1 MTPQTPITPELIRQA
16 LTYYPA
22 MGLTRDEWARVGM
35 AIKSEYPDG
44 TGFDLFDAWSAS
56 DGDRYDKKA
65 VSSTWRSIKAGGGV
79 AVATLLHLAKEHGFT
94 LPKAGQA
101 PAAPSAAELAERE
114 RQRAERQRQEQA
126 RIEAGH
132 QAAAELAAAQW
143 EEASETGESP
153 YLVRKGVQP
162 HGVRFAAGGWL
173 LVPLRDAS
181 GKLWN
186 LQRIAPAKPE
196 NGAPEKLFLKGG
208 RKSGLW
214 HLMGEPASDHG
225 AEGTGPAVL
234 LIAEGYA
241 TAATLHEATGY
252 PVAVAFDA
260 GNLQHVAR
268 ALRQLYPAAL
278 LAVCGD
284 DDRDTEQQTGTNPGR
299 VKAAAAARAV
309 HGLALFPKGLPP
321 GGSDFNDLA
330 AHVNAEQG
338 DGAGLEAVRR
348 IVADVIEAHTA
359 AQTGTQGAKPG
370 KARGPAGQHQKSGAS
385 APPAAPPNTPP
396 GGPADPADKPAP
408 EPGRE
413 WDRFTVT
420 DAGVFFNGVD
430 KEGEPTKPVWV
441 CSRLDVQALT
451 RDQDGQG
458 WGYLLTFA
466 DPLGRPKQ
474 WAMPARM
481 LATDGGEYRGAL
493 LGLGLRIA
501 TSPAARNL
509 LTQYI
514 QTRDP
519 GEYATCTDRVGWHQ
533 SGDRLAFVLPHET
546 IGDDAERIV
555 FQTENAQENT
565 FRLKGTAEQWRQ
577 RVAALCVGNSR
588 LAFAVSAAFAGP
600 LLRPA
605 GVESG
610 GFHFRGD
617 SSSGKTTAL
626 KVAASV
632 YGGPSYLQRWRT
644 TDNALEA
651 IAAQH
656 CDGLLILDELA
667 QVDPKTA
674 GECAYMLANEQSKAR
689 ATRTG
694 TPRARLSWRLL
705 FLSAGEL
712 GLADHM
718 AEGMKRART
727 GQEVRMADIPADA
740 GKGLGAF
747 EILHDREGG
756 ADFARHITGQAGTV
770 YGATGRAWL
779 QWLTENADGLKP
791 RIREAAAKL
800 ARQIVPEASG
810 GQVER
815 VGARFAL
822 VGAAGELATAAGL
835 TGWPVGESERAA
847 RECFNAWLAARGGI
861 GNGEVSAMLRQV
873 RRFLEAHGEG
883 RFTWWH
889 RAADDHS
896 AKTLNRA
903 GLRRMLNEQGEPIKT
918 NSQHLGEYGDKMPAA
933 LGETVSVEYFVLS
946 EVFKSEICQGFDP
959 QAVARVLLDN
969 GCLTVKEHGR
979 YTVKTKLPGIGPAR
993 CYQIT
998 PAIFELDL

>member
-1 MTPQTPITPELIRQA
+1 MPETPITPELLRQA
-16 LTYYPA
+16 LAFIPA
-22 MGLTRDEWARVGM
+22 SLPRDEWARVGM
-35 AIKSEYPDG
+35 AIKSEYPDS
-44 TGFDLFDAWSAS
+44 TGLDLFDTWSAS
-56 DGDRYDKKA
+56 AADGYDKRA
-65 VSSTWRSIKAGGGV
+65 VASTWRSVKAAGGVG
-79 AVATLLHLAKEHGFT
+79 VATLLHLAQQHGFT
-94 LPKAGQA
+94 LPKPDRA
-101 PAAPSAAELAERE
+101 PAAPTAAELAERKRQQDE
-114 RQRAERQRQEQA
+114 RRQQEQA
-126 RIEAGH
+126 RIAAEHA
-132 QAAAELAAAQW
+132 AAAEQATQQWAAA
-143 EEASETGESP
+143 SEQGTSS
-153 YLVRKGVQP
+153 YLARKGVQP
-162 HGVRFAAGGWL
+162 HGVRFAPGGGL
-173 LVPLRDAS
+173 LVPVRDAT

-186 LQRIAPAKPE
+186 VQRIAPTKPE
-196 NGAPEKLFLKGG
+196 GGAPEKLFLKGG

-214 HLMGEPASDHG
+214 HMLGEVGGGVG
-225 AEGTGPAVL
+225 ADEPPAVV

-260 GNLQHVAR
+260 GNLVHVAR
-268 ALRQLYPAAL
+268 ALRQQYPAAL

-284 DDRDTEQQTGTNPGR
+284 DDRDTQAKTGNNPGR
-299 VKAAAAARAV
+299 EKAAAAARAV
-309 HGLALFPKGLPP
+309 HGLALFPKGLPD

-330 AHVNAEQG
+330 QHVGGGGGADEA
-338 DGAGLEAVRR
+338 AGLAAVRR
-348 IVADVIEAHTA
+348 IVADVIEAHRA
-359 AQTGTQGAKPG
+359 APAAPQQGKRGKGRGQAGHAPENAPSGPPG
-370 KARGPAGQHQKSGAS
+370 PPTPPVPPGGDN
-385 APPAAPPNTPP
+385 APPAAA
-396 GGPADPADKPAP
+396 G
-408 EPGRE
+408 GRE
-413 WDRFTVT
+413 WDRFSVT
-420 DAGVFFNGVD
+420 DAGVFYTGVD
-430 KEGEPTKPVWV
+430 KDGEPTKPVWV

-451 RDQDGQG
+451 RDQDGHG
-458 WGYLLTFA
+458 WGYLLSFA
-466 DPLGRPKQ
+466 DPLGRAKQ

-481 LATDGGEYRGAL
+481 LATDGGEYRGTL
-493 LGLGLRIA
+493 LAMGLRIA
-501 TSPAARNL
+501 ASPAARNL

-519 GEYATCTDRVGWHQ
+519 GEYATCTDRIGWH
-533 SGDRLAFVLPHET
+533 GHAFVLPHET

-555 FQTENAQENT
+555 FQTESAQENT
-565 FRLKGTAEQWRQ
+565 FRTKGTPEQWRE
-577 RVAALCVGNSR
+577 RVAALCAGNSR
-588 LAFAVSAAFAGP
+588 LVFAVSAAFAGP
-600 LLRPA
+600 LLRPG

-632 YGGPSYLQRWRT
+632 YGGTNYLQRWRT

-689 ATRTG
+689 ATRSG

-718 AEGMKRART
+718 AEGMKRTRT

-740 GKGLGAF
+740 GAGMGAF
-747 EILHDREGG
+747 EFLHGREGG
-756 ADFARHITGQAGTV
+756 ADFARHLTGQAGSV
-770 YGATGRAWL
+770 YGTAGRAWL
-779 QWLTENADGLKP
+779 QWLTEHADTLKA
-791 RIREAAAKL
+791 RIREAAGRL
-800 ARQIVPEASG
+800 AGQIVPEAAS

-822 VGAAGELATAAGL
+822 VGAAGELATEAGL
-835 TGWPVGESERAA
+835 TGWARGEAERAA
-847 RECFNAWLAARGGI
+847 RDCFNAWLLARGGI

-903 GLRRMLNEQGEPIKT
+903 GQRRMLDDKGMPIKT
-918 NSQHLGEYGDKMPAA
+918 NGDHQVEYGERMPAVLGEN
-933 LGETVSVEYFVLS
+933 VSAEYFVLS
-946 EVFKSEICQGFDP
+946 EVFKTEICQGFDP
-959 QAVARVLLDN
+959 QAVARVLAEH
-969 GCLTVKEHGR
+969 GCLVMKEAGR
-979 YTVKTKLPGIGPAR
+979 YNATVRLPGMGNAR
-993 CYQIT
+993 CYHIT
-998 PAIFELDL
+998 PAIFDLEV